1 MAKATRVFSTPPTN
15 TSAIDHPM
23 MFPPCDPTRRRFLA
37 VAAVASV
44 VSAGTLAAAAAM
56 DPSVPGAVTVPNH
69 ARPDPIFEVIEAHR
83 EAAAAS
89 AAASAESRRLHDLA
103 DSIVGDGIEVPCM
116 IGEGSIRATF
126 WLDIEHVIPKE
137 TFPVEHAHY
146 LALLDQHREAHF
158 AITGNTDP
166 IGEEEYAAEWEVV
179 GEFAETAPTSLAGLF
194 AKLIYAAKMLEKEYD
209 VFDGDHGCDLIESL
223 ATAARTIGGQ
233 S

>member
-1 MAKATRVFSTPPTN
+1 MTQATRVYSTPPTS

-23 MFPPCDPTRRRFLA
+23 MFPPRDPTRRRFLA

-44 VSAGTLAAAAAM
+44 VSVGALTAAAVAASAQ
-56 DPSVPGAVTVPNH
+56 DTACE
-69 ARPDPIFEVIEAHR
+69 ADPIFEVIEAHR
-83 EAAAAS
+83 KAAAAS
-89 AAASAESRRLHDLA
+89 AAASAECRRLHDLA

-146 LALLDQHREAHF
+146 LALLNEHRKAHF

-166 IGEEEYAAEWEVV
+166 IGEEEYAEEWEMV
-179 GEFAETAPTSLAGLF
+179 GEFAETVPTTLAGMF
-194 AKLIYAAKMLEKEYD
+194 AMVIYAAEMLEKEHD
-209 VFDGDHGCDLIESL
+209 VFDGDHGRDLIESL
-223 ATAARTIGGQ
+223 ATAARAIGRQ
-233 S
+233 A